1 MVCKGCAD
9 RSRDKLPPQS
19 SNQSVATHPTHA
31 HRSSSEWFGD
41 HDASYDA
48 HTSRVSVYSTRM
60 HACGGVSAMSAAPV
74 DFCWLTLSTA
84 PKDVR
89 ATSTWLIST
98 GYRFS
103 MCASGVLEARAQT
116 GNMQSMIAEIAHVST
131 LLRWCHC
138 VRFTSRDTKIGKS
151 FLLLVASL
159 NLLRP
164 TKPSP
169 NTKCAT
175 AYGRSVTIPARRQG
189 STVRPFPP
197 HLGHLGTFYNK
208 NANSN
213 ANADQPTDLMSEL

>member
-1 MVCKGCAD
+1 MCNDISSPHTWYQIVLWCARDALIDHVTNFRRSRQISPSRHTPHMLTEARQSGLETMMLHMMPIQVALACIAHACMRVGVWARCQLHLKICAD
-9 RSRDKLPPQS
+9 WRSRRRQ
-19 SNQSVATHPTHA
+19 
-31 HRSSSEWFGD
+31 
-41 HDASYDA
+41 
-48 HTSRVSVYSTRM
+48 
-60 HACGGVSAMSAAPV
+60 
-74 DFCWLTLSTA
+74 
-84 PKDVR
+84 PKDVH

-98 GYRFS
+98 RYRFG

-197 HLGHLGTFYNK
+197 HWGHLRTFYN
-208 NANSN
+208 
-213 ANADQPTDLMSEL
+213 